1 MAIGAPHAGCPHAFL
16 LLQLLQEWWAMLASY
31 ATCGDAARAEHSQAL
46 VAPVGQP
53 HHCMTWQR
61 SALHRRT
68 ALLDLLLR
76 LSIMVVSISPWCSP

>member
-46 VAPVGQP
+46 VAPVGQ
-53 HHCMTWQR
+53 
-61 SALHRRT
+61 HRRT